1 MPVKPQGRKELLPF
15 FQDLPQVEFFLNGM
29 ESSFSPEYF
38 IILSG
43 EKRVDPVKP
52 SKGNHS
58 SVFTVP
64 QRWDGPPAPVA
75 PSP

>member
-1 MPVKPQGRKELLPF
+1 MPVKPQRRKELLPF
-15 FQDLPQVEFFLNGM
+15 FRDLPWVEFFLSGM
-29 ESSFSPEYF
+29 ELSSSPEYF

-43 EKRVDPVKP
+43 EKRVELVKP
-52 SKGNHS
+52 KGNHS

-64 QRWDGPPAPVA
+64 QRWDRPPAPVA